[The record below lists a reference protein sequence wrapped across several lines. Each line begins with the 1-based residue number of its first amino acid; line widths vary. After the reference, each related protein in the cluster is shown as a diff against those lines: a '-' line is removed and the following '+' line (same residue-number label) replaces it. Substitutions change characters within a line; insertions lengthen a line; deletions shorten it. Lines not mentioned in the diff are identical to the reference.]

1 MHPEGGAEPQR
12 DIFYTPSSTLK
23 ELIRRVTS
31 RLTDAVTFTT
41 SLKQLNV
48 DGGCL
53 LPRARWTRPSFVLLH
68 FISSYFSIFS
78 VANVLWLLYPVIDV
92 CDFFSEL
99 TSVSDCCSYS
109 FVRGILIF
117 NSKQLVQR
125 SDLYVPI
132 YLLAV
137 NQTSFVIHLVR
148 WHHVFPAV
156 INEFNPSPVSRV
168 SQTVLKKTNDK

>member
-1 MHPEGGAEPQR
+1 M
-12 DIFYTPSSTLK
+12 
-23 ELIRRVTS
+23 
-31 RLTDAVTFTT
+31 
-41 SLKQLNV
+41 
-48 DGGCL
+48 
-53 LPRARWTRPSFVLLH
+53 
-68 FISSYFSIFS
+68 
-78 VANVLWLLYPVIDV
+78 ANVLWLLLLLHPVIDV
-92 CDFFSEL
+92 GDFVSEL
-99 TSVSDCCSYS
+99 TSVSGCCSFS
-109 FVRGILIF
+109 FFRGILIF